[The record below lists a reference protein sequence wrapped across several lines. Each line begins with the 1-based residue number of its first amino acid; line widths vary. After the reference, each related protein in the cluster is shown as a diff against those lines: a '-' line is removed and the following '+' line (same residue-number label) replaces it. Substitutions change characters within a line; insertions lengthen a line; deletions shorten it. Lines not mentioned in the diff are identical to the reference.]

1 MADEVVFISRSSSG
15 QRLLVADCLA
25 G

>member
-15 QRLLVADCLA
+15 QRLLVADCIA